1 MTEIAAVAN
10 TLDQV
15 GFIAHPFVH
24 GVPEKTADIHS
35 FGRLIA
41 RTHKHIWMQP
51 YQHENVD
58 YLMKIA
64 AIAAG

>member
-1 MTEIAAVAN
+1 MSEIAAVAN

-35 FGRLIA
+35 FGRMIV
-41 RTHKHIWMQP
+41 RTDKH
-51 YQHENVD
+51 V
-58 YLMKIA
+58 
-64 AIAAG
+64 